1 MFALKGRFY
10 LLLTLRQ
17 FFYLALLILVIL
29 YSLTRCTQEIVE
41 PFLDKHSVTEQTLI
55 YQQSQESRIQHN
67 LESVLQKLLGKNAF
81 YVSVTLLL
89 EDEAISKES
98 ITRDPKI
105 VTTTYKEESQ
115 TELKKLIKESLER
128 RPSVSTIRNVI
139 AMQGGVLPGLPKVTS
154 LPDDVQQLPGFP
166 IVDDV
171 GSNRSEA
178 ESNHLNWVDL
188 SPESRDDSQI
198 SKTISEDF
206 TYYNELVTKT
216 VSPMNK
222 VRQLLVNVVI
232 DTDYLTY
239 TKITENELK
248 NLLEGVVALN
258 KLRGDQLNI
267 RFLPFSHSPFD
278 FNRLYMKAG
287 SLFSRLYTVIFSQKW
302 WSLGILVVFLMGII
316 SRFIYLRFTLY
327 KHRKADEENKQMKVE
342 KENEER
348 ARIQFEER
356 KKSILNLAKERTNE
370 FSHLVEN
377 WLHSENDYISKE
389 TMEED
394 ENNA

>member
-1 MFALKGRFY
+1 MLFR
-10 LLLTLRQ
+10 
-17 FFYLALLILVIL
+17 
-29 YSLTRCTQEIVE
+29 SLTRCTQEIVK
-41 PFLDKHSVTEQTLI
+41 PFLDKQSVTEKTLI

-81 YVSVTLLL
+81 YVSVTILL

-98 ITRDPKI
+98 ITRDPNI

-115 TELKKLIKESLER
+115 TELNKLIKESLER

-139 AMQGGVLPGLPKVTS
+139 AMQGGVLPGLPKVTAV
-154 LPDDVQQLPGFP
+154 PDEVQKLPGFP

-171 GSNRSEA
+171 ESSGSEA
-178 ESNHLNWVDL
+178 ESKNLNWVDL
-188 SPESRDDSQI
+188 SPESRDDSRI
-198 SKTISEDF
+198 SKTISEDL
-206 TYYNELVTKT
+206 TYYNEFVTKT

-232 DTDYLTY
+232 DTDSLTY
-239 TKITENELK
+239 TEITENEFQ

-258 KLRGDQLNI
+258 KSRGDQLNI

-278 FNRLYMKAG
+278 FNRLYMKAR
-287 SLFSRLYTVIFSQKW
+287 SLFSRLYTAILSQKW
-302 WSLGILVVFLMGII
+302 WSLGGVVIFLMGII

-327 KHRKADEENKQMKVE
+327 KHRKAEEENEQMKVE
-342 KENEER
+342 KETEER

-377 WLHSENDYISKE
+377 WLHSENDNVSKE
-389 TMEED
+389 SIEED